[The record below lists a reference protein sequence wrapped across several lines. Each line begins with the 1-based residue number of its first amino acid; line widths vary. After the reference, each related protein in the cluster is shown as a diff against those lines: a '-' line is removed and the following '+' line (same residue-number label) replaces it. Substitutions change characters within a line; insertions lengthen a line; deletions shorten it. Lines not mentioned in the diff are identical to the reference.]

1 MTRGDSRVSIL
12 AGIGLMAL
20 ATLCFAVLD
29 TSAKYA
35 MGTVP
40 MLMALSMRYLLQ
52 AVVSTVVL
60 LPMHGRAILVPR
72 HPRIQLLRAAVFAI
86 TTLFAMWAL
95 KYMPVGEFAAIVM
108 LVPMLVTVL
117 AVVVLKEKVSGWQ
130 WLLICGALVGAMVII
145 RPGGNIGLHWWVVL
159 PIGCVVFSSWFQLI
173 SSRLGRI
180 ENPTT
185 THLCTVWMCAA
196 LAVMLLPWTWS
207 AVDSP
212 RVWLALI
219 LMGTASAIGHF
230 LLAQAYQ
237 RAPASTLMPY
247 MYCQIGYAVLFGWW
261 LFDHV
266 PDAWAWAGI
275 LLIAL
280 CGMASAWLTARRH
293 QPAAVLPET

>member
-1 MTRGDSRVSIL
+1 VSDSRASVL

-29 TSAKYA
+29 SSAKFA
-35 MGTVP
+35 MATVP
-40 MLMALSMRYLLQ
+40 VVMALSMRYLLQ
-52 AVVSTVVL
+52 AVVSTAVL

-72 HPRIQLLRAAVFAI
+72 HPRMQVLRAVVFAI

-117 AVVVLKEKVSGWQ
+117 AVVVLKEKVSAWQ
-130 WLLICGALVGAMVII
+130 WVFVTGALVGAMLII
-145 RPGGNIGLHWWVVL
+145 RPGGTVVFGWWVVL

-196 LAVMLLPWTWS
+196 VALLLLPWTWS

-212 RVWLALI
+212 LTWLALG

-230 LLAQAYQ
+230 LLAQAYR

-247 MYCQIGYAVLFGWW
+247 MYCQIGFAVLFGWW
-261 LFDHV
+261 MFAHV
-266 PDAWAWAGI
+266 PDQWAWAGI
-275 LLIAL
+275 LLIAV
-280 CGMASAWLTARRH
+280 CGMSSAWLTARQHR
-293 QPAAVLPET
+293 PVAVLPET

>member
-1 MTRGDSRVSIL
+1 MSDSPRSIL

-35 MGTVP
+35 MATVP
-40 MLMALSMRYLLQ
+40 MVMALSMRYLLQ
-52 AVVSTVVL
+52 ALVSTAVL
-60 LPMHGRAILVPR
+60 VPLHGRGILRPR
-72 HPRIQLLRAAVFAI
+72 HPRMQLLRAAVFAV

-95 KYMPVGEFAAIVM
+95 QYMPVGEFAAIVM

-117 AVVVLKEKVSGWQ
+117 AVVVLKEKVSAWQ
-130 WLLICGALVGAMVII
+130 WLFITGALAGAMMIV
-145 RPGGNIGLHWWVVL
+145 RPGGHVGFGWWVVL
-159 PIGCVVFSSWFQLI
+159 PLGCVVFSAWFQLI

-185 THLCTVWMCAA
+185 THLCTVWLCAA
-196 LAVMLLPWTWS
+196 GATLVLPWTWT
-207 AVDSP
+207 AVNAP
-212 RVWLALI
+212 LTWLALA

-230 LLAQAYQ
+230 LLAQAYR

-247 MYCQIGYAVLFGWW
+247 MYCQIGFAVLFGWV

-266 PDAWAWAGI
+266 PDAGAWAGI
-275 LLIAL
+275 ALIAL
-280 CGMASAWLTARRH
+280 CGMSSAWLTARQH
-293 QPAAVLPET
+293 TPAATLPET